1 MPFKQVESRLTLE
14 PDGDGTAMTFEYRYV
29 PRGGPVGRLS
39 GPMIDRM
46 LTRNFESMLAAVEEA
61 ALNPV

>member
-1 MPFKQVESRLTLE
+1 
-14 PDGDGTAMTFEYRYV
+14 MTFEYRYV
-29 PRGGPVGRLS
+29 PRGGPVGRLT